1 MDALKLYDRVCA
13 ECSVLT
19 TKAYSTSFSLGIRFL
34 GEQLRQ
40 PIYSIYGYVRF
51 ADEIVDTFH
60 HKDKS
65 TLFERFKADT
75 NLALEE
81 GISLN
86 PILHA
91 FQQVF
96 HQYSLDKNHV
106 DLFLQSMEW
115 DLKRA
120 DYDRV
125 GFEQYIVGSAE
136 VVGLMCLKVFVNGDQ
151 SEYERLR
158 PFAERLGAAFQK
170 INFLRDIKAD
180 FQEMG
185 RSYFPN
191 LDMTSFDEQT
201 KSIIEDEI
209 EADFKE
215 AYKGIIELPRSS
227 RLGVYIAYIYYLRL
241 FQKIRSLPSE
251 RIMEERIRIPNS
263 RKATLFVGSYLR
275 HSLNML

>member
-96 HQYSLDKNHV
+96 HRYSLDKNHV

-251 RIMEERIRIPNS
+251 QIMEERIRIPNS

>member
-251 RIMEERIRIPNS
+251 QIMEERIRIPNS

>member
-1 MDALKLYDRVCA
+1 MDALKLYDDVCA
-13 ECSVLT
+13 ECSILT

-34 GEQLRQ
+34 GKQLRQ

-60 HKDKS
+60 HTDKKA
-65 TLFERFKADT
+65 LFKRFKADT
-75 NLALEE
+75 DLAIEE
-81 GISLN
+81 RISLN
-86 PILHA
+86 PILHT
-91 FQQVF
+91 FQQVY
-96 HQYSLDKNHV
+96 HRYSLDKKHV

-115 DLKRA
+115 DLNRA
-120 DYDRV
+120 DYDRL
-125 GFEQYIVGSAE
+125 GFDQYIVGSAE
-136 VVGLMCLKVFVNGDQ
+136 VVGLMCLKVFVNGDEA
-151 SEYERLR
+151 EYERLR

-170 INFLRDIKAD
+170 INFLRDLKAD
-180 FQEMG
+180 YQEMG

-191 LDMTSFDEQT
+191 LDLSSFDDET
-201 KSIIEDEI
+201 KRVIEDEI

-241 FQKIRSLPSE
+241 FQKIRSLPSA
-251 RIMEERIRIPNS
+251 RIMEERIRIPNAQ
-263 RKATLFVGSYLR
+263 KATLFMGSYLR

>member
-1 MDALKLYDRVCA
+1 MDALKLYDRVCT
-13 ECSVLT
+13 ECSVLA

-34 GEQLRQ
+34 SQPLRE

-60 HKDKS
+60 HSDKAV
-65 TLFERFKADT
+65 LFNRFKKDT
-75 NLALEE
+75 DRALEE

-91 FQQVF
+91 FQQVYNK
-96 HQYSLDKNHV
+96 YSLEKEHV

-120 DYDRV
+120 DYDRTD
-125 GFEQYIVGSAE
+125 FEQYVVGSAE
-136 VVGLMCLKVFVNGDQ
+136 VVGLMCLKVFVGGNQ
-151 SEYERLR
+151 AEYDRLR
-158 PFAERLGAAFQK
+158 PSAERLGAAFQK
-170 INFLRDIKAD
+170 INFLRDLKAD
-180 FQEMG
+180 YEEMG

-191 LDMTSFDEQT
+191 LDMSRFDEQT
-201 KSIIEDEI
+201 KQLIEDEI

-215 AYKGIIELPRSS
+215 AYKGIIELPRSC

-241 FQKIRSLPSE
+241 FQKIRRLPSE